1 MCKWIKTS
9 FSKIFNEVKNHPV
22 IIVANFLIFVV
33 GGILSWQIW
42 GHGGGRA
49 TFGPLNIY
57 FFLCFSLIIA
67 TAAAV
72 NLAIAATVASRSLR
86 ITKST
91 QRPFLNV
98 CGISV
103 IWSRNDGSP
112 TPVNYFVIHI
122 SNTGIFPAD
131 QVSIVLN
138 VSKPDS
144 DNQKHL
150 FVVER
155 EIPSI
160 CFPGEEII
168 NLIFR
173 EAEEKEKLTVAL
185 KGKLKV
191 QIEVSYQN
199 KLTQEIHKT
208 IRSYLTQYFP
218 TAQREPTPL
227 RQEDFW
233 D

>member
-1 MCKWIKTS
+1 MKRKW
-9 FSKIFNEVKNHPV
+9 FRRNWLW
-22 IIVANFLIFVV
+22 IIVVV
-33 GGILSWQIW
+33 GEIILACLIW
-42 GHGGGRA
+42 LSGDWFFGGSRQ
-49 TFGPLNIY
+49 TFGPLNSYI
-57 FFLCFSLIIA
+57 FIWFSIVIA
-67 TAAAV
+67 T
-72 NLAIAATVASRSLR
+72 IAALDSVRASDVASKSLELTR
-86 ITKST
+86 AT

-98 CGISV
+98 LGITV

-122 SNTGIFPAD
+122 SNTGIFPAN
-131 QVSIVLN
+131 QVSVVLN
-138 VSKPDS
+138 VSKTDS

-160 CFPGEEII
+160 CFPNEEIV

-185 KGKLKV
+185 QGKLKV
-191 QIEVSYQN
+191 QIEISYQN
-199 KLTQEIHKT
+199 KLTQKIHKT
-208 IRSYLTQYFP
+208 IRSYLVQYFP
-218 TAQREPTPL
+218 TAQSEPIPL
-227 RQEDFW
+227 REEDYW